1 MSVRVPCF
9 TPYTLILNQAP
20 STRGRC
26 QEYTGAYGLSKV
38 PGKGSSLH
46 TAGPIKKA
54 RPSLARFLN
63 TTGHQRVTLR
73 ATQYKDTGVQ
83 KHSIFEE
90 RRETMK
96 FCGIDWAN
104 DHHDALSIDEQG
116 HQLGAIRVAHSP
128 EGLSQ
133 LDAYLARLAGLEGRE
148 QIACIVE
155 TTHGLLIAHLLEAG
169 WPVYPVNPRTVER
182 RRAPSGAKTD
192 TIDAYLLAK
201 TGRAD
206 FADLR
211 RLNPDSEQ
219 IQEIKTL
226 TRDQDTLVRAQ
237 TRLVNQLTAC
247 LKAYYPVALE
257 LFSKLQQPSTL
268 KFLRAYPTLQAAR
281 SASVEDLTT
290 LLKQARYPGAK
301 LAAQQMA
308 AQLQQ
313 PCLQANAVTTRTKS
327 RLTVAL
333 LDQLEPLM
341 KQIADYDE
349 EIERLFLMHEDHE
362 LFQALPRA
370 GTRLAPRMLAE
381 LGDDRDR
388 YESASSLQAL
398 AGTSP
403 VLFQSGTYQKA
414 HRRLGCI
421 KPWRNA
427 LHQFGGPS
435 TLQEAWAREYY

>member
-1 MSVRVPCF
+1 
-9 TPYTLILNQAP
+9 
-20 STRGRC
+20 
-26 QEYTGAYGLSKV
+26 
-38 PGKGSSLH
+38 
-46 TAGPIKKA
+46 
-54 RPSLARFLN
+54 
-63 TTGHQRVTLR
+63 
-73 ATQYKDTGVQ
+73 
-83 KHSIFEE
+83 
-90 RRETMK
+90 MK

-116 HQLGAIRVAHSP
+116 RQLGSIHVSHTP

-133 LDAYLARLAGLEGRE
+133 LDAYLERMASPGGRE

-155 TTHGLLIAHLLEAG
+155 TTHGLLIAHLLEQG

-219 IQEIKTL
+219 IQELKTL
-226 TRDQDTLVRAQ
+226 TRDQDALIQMQ

-247 LKAYYPVALE
+247 LKAYYPVVLD
-257 LFSKLQQPSTL
+257 LFGKLHQPSTL

-281 SASVEDLTT
+281 AATVEELAAV
-290 LLKQARYPGAK
+290 LRQARYPGAK
-301 LAAQQMA
+301 LAAQRMV

-313 PCLQANAVTTRTKS
+313 PCLQANEVTTRTKS
-327 RLTVAL
+327 RLMLAL
-333 LDQLEPLM
+333 IDQLEPLL
-341 KQIADYDE
+341 KQIADYDK

-362 LFQALPRA
+362 LFQSLPGA
-370 GTRLAPRMLAE
+370 GERLAPRMLAE

-388 YESASSLQAL
+388 YESAGSLQAL

-427 LHQFGGPS
+427 LQQFAWQSTHQ
-435 TLQEAWAREYY
+435 EDWAREYYQRKRAEGKSHTVALRALANIWARILSAVWKTKELYHTTTFEHARQAHALRSA